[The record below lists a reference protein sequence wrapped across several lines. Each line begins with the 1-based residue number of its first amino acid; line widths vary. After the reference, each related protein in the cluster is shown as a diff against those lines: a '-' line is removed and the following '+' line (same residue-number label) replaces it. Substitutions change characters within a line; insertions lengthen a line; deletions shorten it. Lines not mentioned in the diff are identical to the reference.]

1 MTNILFKIAR
11 IYHSQFKCNFLKN
24 EKDFHYFLFN
34 FWNLHQ
40 ILNILKEN
48 MIAIANAFPKLQTVK
63 HLVRP
68 LSKKCFFRTRFDS
81 KHVKASQILPKSPW
95 ERFYHVFSPLSEK
108 LISKMPPLML
118 GETLGVFFNTFTAE
132 SKYPVLDGENLQIP
146 IQMEISQ
153 NDKLFLNFL
162 FNFWNLHQILNTLKK
177 RMIVTAKVFP
187 KLKTVKIFVR
197 TLSKKRHFRTR
208 LESQHVKTSQIFAK
222 SPWKRFYHVFHNCQ
236 GSWFRKWLP
245 L

>member
-1 MTNILFKIAR
+1 
-11 IYHSQFKCNFLKN
+11 
-24 EKDFHYFLFN
+24 
-34 FWNLHQ
+34 
-40 ILNILKEN
+40 
-48 MIAIANAFPKLQTVK
+48 
-63 HLVRP
+63 
-68 LSKKCFFRTRFDS
+68 
-81 KHVKASQILPKSPW
+81 
-95 ERFYHVFSPLSEK
+95 
-108 LISKMPPLML
+108 MPPLML

-162 FNFWNLHQILNTLKK
+162 FNFWNLHQILNILKK

-222 SPWKRFYHVFHNCQ
+222 SP
-236 GSWFRKWLP
+236 
-245 L
+245 